1 MPAIEF
7 RNVIKAKNE
16 KFMFKLYLHCLNEV
30 SGIKKNKNV

>member
-16 KFMFKLYLHCLNEV
+16 KFKLYLHCLNEV